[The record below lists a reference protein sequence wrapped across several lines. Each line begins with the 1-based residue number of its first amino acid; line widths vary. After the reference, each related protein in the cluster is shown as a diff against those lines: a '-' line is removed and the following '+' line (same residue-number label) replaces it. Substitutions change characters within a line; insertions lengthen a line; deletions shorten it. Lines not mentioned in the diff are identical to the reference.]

1 MGFMCLGL
9 VPPTAFP
16 TQPQEALGGNGVGG
30 GLRCVSQALGPG
42 MMNAEAKSE
51 KQERKWSPPTTLHLQ
66 IGEVG

>member
-51 KQERKWSPPTTLHLQ
+51 KQERK
-66 IGEVG
+66 